1 MYDEPWSD
9 DRYSYSDPYGDRGHV
24 PGDHLDRLT
33 YLVLVDGRLVDFWTE
48 SVRGTRFEA
57 AARRFDKEREPVAIE
72 PPAPRPPAHE
82 QILGWLRGLVGGA
95 EALDWLGMAPLHALD
110 PVDVEVLPLGH
121 RHRLE
126 GTAMALEAVHGLDPE
141 FDIALRNA
149 MRLLWEAEPAVLL
162 NAASAAQAAAG
173 LVWAVGKA
181 NGRLSPEGPLRQK
194 DLAAALGVP
203 AALSG
208 PGRRVVSAFV
218 GAPGLLEPRPHGL
231 GCPDLVGLG
240 GTELLTSD
248 TRRRLLRLR
257 DHAIRARDAQ
267 AA

>member
-1 MYDEPWSD
+1 MYDETWE
-9 DRYSYSDPYGDRGHV
+9 RYSYTDPYDDGGHR

-57 AARRFDKEREPVAIE
+57 VAQRFDREREPVMAE
-72 PPAPRPPAHE
+72 PPAPRPPAYE
-82 QILGWLRGLVGGA
+82 QILGWLRGLVGGVD
-95 EALDWLGMAPLHALD
+95 ALDTLDAAPLTPSEPIDAAS
-110 PVDVEVLPLGH
+110 LPLGH

-126 GTAMALEAVHGLDPE
+126 GVGMALEALHGLDPE
-141 FDIALRNA
+141 FQVALRHA
-149 MRLLWEAEPAVLL
+149 LRQLWAADPTFLL
-162 NAASAAQAAAG
+162 NATSAGQAAAG

-194 DLAAALGVP
+194 DLAASLGVSP
-203 AALSG
+203 QLSG
-208 PGRRVVSAFV
+208 PGRRVEAAFV
-218 GAPGLLEPRPHGL
+218 GARGLLEARPYSL

-240 GTELLTSD
+240 TPRLLTSD
-248 TRRRLLRLR
+248 TRRRLIRLR
-257 DHAIRARDAQ
+257 DHAVRARDTQ

>member
-9 DRYSYSDPYGDRGHV
+9 DRYSYSDPYGDGGHV

-33 YLVLVDGRLVDFWTE
+33 YLVLVDGRLVDFWSE
-48 SVRGTRFEA
+48 PVRGTRFEEV
-57 AARRFDKEREPVAIE
+57 ARRFDREREPVVVK
-72 PPAPRPPAHE
+72 PPAPQPPAHE

-95 EALDWLGMAPLHALD
+95 GALETLATDRLVALD
-110 PVDVEVLPLGH
+110 PVDVERLPLGH

-126 GTAMALEAVHGLDPE
+126 GTAMALEALHGIDPE
-141 FDIALRNA
+141 FEIAVRNA
-149 MRLLWEAEPAVLL
+149 LRLLWDAEPTVLL
-162 NAASAAQAAAG
+162 NATSAGQAAGG

-203 AALSG
+203 ASLSG

-218 GAPGLLEPRPHGL
+218 GAPGLLESRPYGL

-240 GTELLTSD
+240 GTDLLTSD
-248 TRRRLLRLR
+248 TRRRLIRLR